1 VQRSK
6 GKTCLAIVLCGVSAT
21 VLASCGESD
30 EPVSPTPRS
39 EHRSTYPCE
48 VMTKAMAAKLLGIA
62 DLRRVGA
69 QTLGDDIEQCI
80 WARGRYKAIPQV
92 QLTIFKSG
100 RLHGGVS
107 IATLQ
112 RRYERLQREIDG
124 YATDGRPPRRF
135 YRPLPG
141 LGERA
146 FLTSQGRISTAVTA
160 AQGAIAFELTLRLK
174 TKPRSQPPPTA
185 ALIALARTMAATMA
199 RRPQ

>member
-1 VQRSK
+1 
-6 GKTCLAIVLCGVSAT
+6 
-21 VLASCGESD
+21 
-30 EPVSPTPRS
+30 
-39 EHRSTYPCE
+39 
-48 VMTKAMAAKLLGIA
+48 MAARLLRIA

-92 QLTIFKSG
+92 QLTIFRSG

-107 IATLQ
+107 VATQQ
-112 RRYERLQREIDG
+112 RRYERVQREIDG
-124 YATDGRPPRRF
+124 HATGGRKPHTF
-135 YRPLPG
+135 YRRLPG

-146 FLTSQGRISTAVTA
+146 FLTSQGRISTAVA
-160 AQGAIAFELTLRLK
+160 VEQGGKAFELTLRLK

-185 ALIALARTMAATMA
+185 ELIAMARTVADTMA